1 MKKKVHKAVKNME
14 GDFSKHEKHL
24 HEKPK
29 PMKATKKKDGKY

>member
-1 MKKKVHKAVKNME
+1 ME

-29 PMKATKKKDGKY
+29 PMKASKKKDAKY